1 MNLELFNSD
10 SVRSKRR
17 ETTKPRLGYLSAA
30 PRVSTRAEAELVG
43 PKTHILG
50 VIQAFVALGWEVKLF
65 IVGDKVPLSWII
77 KGSEKRMQRSYFRIL
92 LADLTRILMG
102 FLNARRAYRE
112 LGEHVD
118 WVYERLAVFQTLGWI
133 FKKNRKLWILETNAP
148 LFIEAKNDRQSIIL
162 APLARYLELK
172 AYKDCDVLVC
182 VSETLRDIIVEKTGI
197 SPQKVVV
204 LPNGVDSTLFNPADH
219 EPLRIFDGFTI
230 GFVGNFASWQG
241 IDILLEVVNSLHHDG
256 YEIFLVLV
264 GDGPKRKELEEKT
277 KEYGLSEF
285 VEFIGFVPQNKV
297 PQYIAGFDIGYSG
310 QTVRTENRMYCSP
323 IKVYEYMAM
332 GKPAIAS
339 EYEDTKRVI
348 TDDTG
353 FLFKIGDRKEL
364 KQIIIKAYQSKA
376 DLEQMGNKARQA
388 IVSNHSWI
396 ARVSKLIDAIEIK

>member
-1 MNLELFNSD
+1 M
-10 SVRSKRR
+10 RSGLKQ
-17 ETTKPRLGYLSAA
+17 TTSKQKKHSGRRLGYLSAA
-30 PRVSTRAEAELVG
+30 PRVSTRPEAELVG

-50 VIQAFVALGWEVKLF
+50 IIQAFDALGWEVKPF
-65 IVGDKVPLSWII
+65 IVGDQVPTSWII
-77 KGSEKRMQRSYFRIL
+77 KGSEKRMRRSYFRIL

-118 WVYERLAVFQTLGWI
+118 WVYERLAVFQTFGWI
-133 FKKNRKLWILETNAP
+133 FKKNGKLWILETNAP

-162 APLARYLELK
+162 TPLARYLELK

-197 SPQKVVV
+197 SPRKVVV
-204 LPNGVDSTLFNPADH
+204 IPNGVDSNMFNPADH
-219 EPLRIFDGFTI
+219 EPIRIFDGFTI

-241 IDILLEVVNSLHHDG
+241 IDILLEVVHSLHHDG

-264 GDGPKRKELEEKT
+264 GDGHKRKELEEKT
-277 KEYGLSEF
+277 KELGLSEYVAF
-285 VEFIGFVPQNKV
+285 VGFVSQDKV
-297 PQYIAGFDIGYSG
+297 PQYIAGFDVGYSG

-339 EYEDTKRVI
+339 EYEDTRRVI
-348 TDDTG
+348 TDDAG
-353 FLFKIGDRKEL
+353 FLFTIGDRKEL
-364 KQIIIKAYQSKA
+364 KQKIIKAYQSKS
-376 DLEQMGNKARQA
+376 DLEQMGYRARQV
-388 IVSNHSWI
+388 IVSNHSWK
-396 ARVSKLIDAIEIK
+396 ARISKLIDAIDKN